1 MFLMVFSLKRTLL
14 TNKVIT
20 GENGGRS
27 RDRRDMFKQR
37 QDSENLIKTIKES
50 TVPNDEVFHKISDIA
65 LDLAQL
71 VVPSRSGMLI
81 GMETAPDSNRA
92 VLDPRSAAA
101 IERMCDKLSDSRL
114 SPMERFELDG
124 ALRDQLVRGA
134 LLLKGSRLGED
145 AKATLGNLATALT
158 FHWFKHNANPLP
170 ASIREPYELGDKF
183 LHIKKVVAGLPV
195 EPRAL
200 TESLLEYSDA
210 WNRPEERSAGF
221 EALRGSMKDHKLSHD
236 QELQVLKCLAL
247 ASGNVNVRYFA
258 IKELFRALNPA
269 DRGETIEKILNVS
282 YGHGNRSPFLPHYL
296 EYLSEEVTKHQGAQS
311 GSEALLPILNQLGE
325 LARQNIELPKNPGS
339 FVYDALYA
347 VKNEIGVNENIT
359 QVAQQLRNLVA
370 QEKGVE
376 SSEYRKYVRDFNL
389 EAPTVWESVKDFFG
403 WA

>member
-1 MFLMVFSLKRTLL
+1 MVAVAD
-14 TNKVIT
+14 N
-20 GENGGRS
+20 
-27 RDRRDMFKQR
+27 RRDMFKQR

-50 TVPNDEVFHKISDIA
+50 KVPHDEVFHKISDIA

-114 SPMERFELDG
+114 SPMERFELHG
-124 ALRDQLVRGA
+124 ALRDQLVRGE

-145 AKATLGNLATALT
+145 AEATLGNLAMALT
-158 FHWFKHNANPLP
+158 FHWFKHNGNPLP

-200 TESLLEYSDA
+200 TESLLELTDA
-210 WNRPEERSAGF
+210 SAEELFVGF

-247 ASGNVNVRYFA
+247 ASGNRHVRYFA

-311 GSEALLPILNQLGE
+311 GSEALLPILKQLGE
-325 LARQNIELPKNPGS
+325 LARHHIQLPKNPGS

>member
-1 MFLMVFSLKRTLL
+1 MFLMVFSLKRTPL

-37 QDSENLIKTIKES
+37 QDSENLIKTTKES
-50 TVPNDEVFHKISDIA
+50 TGPNEEVLHKISDIA

-71 VVPSRSGMLI
+71 KVPFRSGMLI

-92 VLDPRSAAA
+92 VFDPRSAAA
-101 IERMCDKLSDSRL
+101 IERMCNKLSDSRL
-114 SPMERFELDG
+114 SPMERFELSD
-124 ALRDQLVRGA
+124 ALRIE
-134 LLLKGSRLGED
+134 LLGGKSWLEGSRLGED
-145 AKATLGNLATALT
+145 AIATLHNLAMAMNLNE
-158 FHWFKHNANPLP
+158 FKHNANPLP

-200 TESLLEYSDA
+200 TEALLEYSDA
-210 WNRPEERSAGF
+210 LNNPKAGPEGF

-247 ASGNVNVRYFA
+247 ASGDLDVRYFA

-359 QVAQQLRNLVA
+359 QVAQQLRKLAA